1 MMLPGD
7 LSCSVSKETKIA
19 AVTRHPRGK
28 SPQVAFGGGISFF
41 RELVQAAFGTLDPL
55 REPRLSDPPSSDE
68 MHGELFAS
76 LYTELRNIAQRE
88 LKRGG
93 GGGLALSA
101 TTLLHEA
108 YFKVQDRKD
117 ANFPDQN
124 RFLAYAS
131 RVMRNLVIDFARRR
145 LAQKRG
151 GAYEITS
158 LPTEVPE
165 QVVDVAELERLGGAI
180 DTLEALDPKLA
191 ELVNLKFFCGLSFV
205 ELAATRGVSERTV
218 QRDWEKARVLLQRA
232 LEGRDLLPA

>member
-1 MMLPGD
+1 M
-7 LSCSVSKETKIA
+7 
-19 AVTRHPRGK
+19 
-28 SPQVAFGGGISFF
+28 
-41 RELVQAAFGTLDPL
+41 
-55 REPRLSDPPSSDE
+55 SDPPPSDE

-76 LYTELRNIAQRE
+76 LYAELRNIAHRE
-88 LKRGG
+88 LKRG

-108 YFKVQDRKD
+108 YFKVQERKD
-117 ANFPDQN
+117 ANFPDRN

-151 GAYEITS
+151 GAFEITS

-165 QVVDVAELERLGGAI
+165 QVVDVVELERLGGAI

-191 ELVNLKFFCGLSFV
+191 ELVNLKFFCGLSFAEV
-205 ELAATRGVSERTV
+205 AATRDVSERTV

-232 LEGRDLLPA
+232 LEGRELLPA